1 MAHVIFVAVLGI
13 YAQHGHHKHKMT
25 LTINFFEF
33 ENLLLKRQFG
43 DVVSPLDIDVTDD
56 DR

>member
-1 MAHVIFVAVLGI
+1 MAHVIFVAMLGI